1 VPGTIRSL
9 LAGQRPVIRS
19 DGSLIRDYFYVE
31 DGAAAYM
38 FLAEKLAADKT
49 LRGNAFNFSNEIQVT
64 VLQLV
69 ESLTKV
75 MGSALAP
82 DIRNEAKNEIQHQY
96 LSAAKARRVLNWK
109 PLFTLEQ
116 GLAETVKWYREFF
129 QSE

>member
-1 VPGTIRSL
+1 L

-38 FLAEKLAADKT
+38 LLAEKLAADPA
-49 LRGNAFNFSNEIQVT
+49 LRGHAFNFSNELQVT

-75 MGSALAP
+75 MGVAIDP
-82 DIRNEAKNEIQHQY
+82 DVRNEAQNEIQHQY
-96 LSAAKARRVLNWK
+96 LSAAKARRMLSWA

-116 GLAETVKWYREFF
+116 GLAQTVEWYREFLE
-129 QSE
+129 SE